1 MINHPIITDKTIS
14 LRPFQNSDV
23 KSLYAAAH
31 ESLDDL
37 IPWMSW
43 AHPAYSEREVA
54 EYIHVVRN
62 SWDVGTYFAFAIF
75 DPRDDTM
82 LGVASLSHIHP
93 IYQFCNLGYWIRT
106 SRRGNG
112 LAGRAA
118 RLAAK
123 FGLEQLGL
131 IRVEVVI
138 AVGNSA
144 SLKVAEKSEAR
155 REGVLRNRITV
166 REQVYDAVMFSF
178 IRADFGLPPL

>member
-1 MINHPIITDKTIS
+1 MLNELNLTDQVVC
-14 LRPFQNSDV
+14 LRPFQPVDV
-23 KSLYAAAH
+23 KPLYAAAR

-43 AHPAYSEREVA
+43 AHPAYSEHEVA
-54 EYIHVVRN
+54 EYIRIVRN
-62 SWDVGTYFAFAIF
+62 SWDAGTYFAFAII
-75 DPRDDTM
+75 DPRDETI

-106 SRRGNG
+106 SRRGKG

-118 RLAAK
+118 RLAAR
-123 FGLEQLGL
+123 FGFEQLGL

-144 SLKVAEKSEAR
+144 SLKVAEKSGAR
-155 REGVLRNRITV
+155 REGVLRDRVTV
-166 REQVYDAVMFSF
+166 REQVYDAAMFSF
-178 IRADFGLPPL
+178 TRADFGLSPL